1 MTFFLPVN
9 VSQTE
14 VPGSGHKIATLVD
27 HQREGRFIVAFC
39 PICDHAEEA
48 EDDGGGRGQAESVSV
63 AKIKV
68 HIRYRH
74 RAKAEKVKISVIQGS
89 RRQSQS

>member
-1 MTFFLPVN
+1 MTNFFLPVN
-9 VSQTE
+9 APQTE
-14 VPGSGHKIATLVD
+14 ATGSGPKIATLVD
-27 HQREGRFIVAFC
+27 HQRDGRFVVAFC

-48 EDDGGGRGQAESVSV
+48 EADGGGRGQAESVSI

-74 RAKAEKVKISVIQGS
+74 RTKPAKVKISVI
-89 RRQSQS
+89 RQP